1 MTSYLS
7 EKLQILQNH
16 KILRYRSCLAQ
27 ISVLC
32 ANLKNLNVSM
42 LSAEMCEILAGF
54 LGQISDLRKNLQK
67 EINIQKAM
75 RTNVS
80 QHTVYHMS
88 NHIHY
93 LSRAN
98 VLPTRSTL
106 LLMVREQCEITL
118 SELHTINY
126 EYISNEGHSTL
137 AAILTLCSKF
147 RDEVSKEQAEQT
159 QRKKIDILRK
169 AS

>member
-1 MTSYLS
+1 MTSHLS

-32 ANLKNLNVSM
+32 ANLKHLNVNM
-42 LSAEMCEILAGF
+42 LSGEMCEILAGF
-54 LGQISDLRKNLQK
+54 LGQISDLRKNLQR

-75 RTNVS
+75 KTNLS

-88 NHIHY
+88 NQIHY
-93 LSRAN
+93 LSRGN
-98 VLPTRSTL
+98 VLPKRSTL
-106 LLMVREQCEITL
+106 LLMVREQCESTL

-126 EYISNEGHSTL
+126 EYISNDGYITL
-137 AAILTLCSKF
+137 AAVLTLCSDF
-147 RDEVSKEQAEQT
+147 RNEVSKEQTEQT